1 MNYMNNSHTPQS
13 HGPDSHMGRISS
25 PPQVC
30 VCTCMCY
37 IHKHIQV

>member
-1 MNYMNNSHTPQS
+1 MNYMNNPHRITSQS

-30 VCTCMCY
+30 VYMYVLYT
-37 IHKHIQV
+37 